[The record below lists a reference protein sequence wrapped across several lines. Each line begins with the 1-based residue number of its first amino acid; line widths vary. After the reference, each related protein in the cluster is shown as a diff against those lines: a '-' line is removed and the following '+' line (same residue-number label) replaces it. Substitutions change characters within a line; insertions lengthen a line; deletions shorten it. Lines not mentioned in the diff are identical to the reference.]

1 MYIALN
7 LLMFSQ
13 ELSHTLLP
21 DVMDDIFASLRD
33 VSDDVRA
40 AAATALLSIVEEAVE
55 TLQGRVAPL
64 LEVLWLTLSDLDDL
78 TSSTSSVMSLIAALV
93 KSQDQ
98 DSER

>member
-1 MYIALN
+1 MYIVLS
-7 LLMFSQ
+7 LFMFSQ
-13 ELSHTLLP
+13 ELSQTLLP
-21 DVMDDIFASLRD
+21 DVMDNIFASLRD

-93 KSQDQ
+93 KSQDK

>member
-1 MYIALN
+1 M
-7 LLMFSQ
+7 
-13 ELSHTLLP
+13 
-21 DVMDDIFASLRD
+21 
-33 VSDDVRA
+33 RA

-93 KSQDQ
+93 KSQEK

>member
-1 MYIALN
+1 
-7 LLMFSQ
+7 MFSQ
-13 ELSHTLLP
+13 ELSQTLLP

>member
-1 MYIALN
+1 
-7 LLMFSQ
+7 MFSQ
-13 ELSHTLLP
+13 EFSQTLLP

-93 KSQDQ
+93 KSQDK